1 MTYEETIELEEN
13 VKLKNEADKIY
24 QDFRDNV
31 KLDAGKYKGNGKFEF
46 TSDQYNATYFEFCN
60 DSIRYICDFLHENY
74 VVNVSPKGIFT
85 ALKSK
90 YRGVEHLKSA
100 VRNKN
105 Y

>member
-24 QDFRDNV
+24 QDFIKNV
-31 KLDAGKYKGNGKFEF
+31 KLDAGSYKGNGKFRF
-46 TSDQYNATYFEFCN
+46 TYDQYNATYFEFNN
-60 DSIRYICDFLHENY
+60 DSIKYICDFLHEHY
-74 VVNVSPKGIFT
+74 TVIVSPQGIFN

-105 Y
+105 L